1 MYKIFFYVIARKIHV
16 IASEAWQSRLIKG
29 IQISG
34 LPRRF
39 ASRNDELLMKQTI
52 NIYNESSLHNTL
64 KIFYAEKYG
73 GKTEVEADGHI
84 YDILCPDG
92 QVIEIQTKNLSK
104 LAGKIK
110 DAMAHGH
117 KVRLVYP
124 LVYRTRIVL
133 TSEDGELIS
142 NRLSPKKGNIYDIL
156 RELTGLTEILLKRNF
171 TLEVITINMI
181 EHRVRTPAPVQTTN
195 KTRRYKKNWLKVNK
209 RLDELLE
216 TKQFKSKKDYIA
228 LLPKELPQEFCAKD
242 LKLPKYA
249 HILLWVL
256 SRIPVIKQTGSK
268 GNTKYYVIANK

>member
-1 MYKIFFYVIARKIHV
+1 
-16 IASEAWQSRLIKG
+16 
-29 IQISG
+29 
-34 LPRRF
+34 
-39 ASRNDELLMKQTI
+39 MKQTI

-64 KIFYAEKYG
+64 KIFYAEKFG

-110 DAMAHGH
+110 DAMEHGH

-124 LVYRTRIVL
+124 LVYRTRIIL
-133 TSEDGELIS
+133 TSENGELVS
-142 NRLSPKKGNIYDIL
+142 NRLSPKKGCIYDIL
-156 RELTGLTEILLKRNF
+156 RELTGLTDILLNKKF

-181 EHRVRTPAPVQTTN
+181 EHRVRTAEPVQTTN
-195 KTRRYKKNWLKVNK
+195 RSRRHKKNWLKANK
-209 RLDELLE
+209 RLDEILE
-216 TKQFKSKKDYIA
+216 TKQFKTKKDYLA
-228 LLPKELPQEFCAKD
+228 LLPPNLPEQFCAKD

>member
-1 MYKIFFYVIARKIHV
+1 
-16 IASEAWQSRLIKG
+16 
-29 IQISG
+29 
-34 LPRRF
+34 
-39 ASRNDELLMKQTI
+39 MKQTI

-64 KIFYAEKYG
+64 KLYYAEKYNG
-73 GKTEVEADGHI
+73 QTEVEADGHI
-84 YDILCPDG
+84 YDILCEDG

-104 LAGKIK
+104 LADKIK
-110 DAMAHGH
+110 DALAKGH
-117 KVRLVYP
+117 KVTLVYP
-124 LVYRTRIVL
+124 LVYRTRIITTDEEGKPV
-133 TSEDGELIS
+133 S

-209 RLDELLE
+209 RLDELFE

-242 LKLPKYA
+242 LKMPRYA

-256 SRIPVIKQTGSK
+256 SRIPVIKQTGTK